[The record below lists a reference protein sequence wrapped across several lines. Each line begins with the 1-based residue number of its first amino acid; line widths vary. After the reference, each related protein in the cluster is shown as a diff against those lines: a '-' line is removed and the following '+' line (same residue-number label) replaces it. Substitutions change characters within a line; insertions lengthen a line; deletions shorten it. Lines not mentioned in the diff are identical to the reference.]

1 MNKYF
6 FSSEKLEPAPSV
18 TVNLIT
24 TTFPCPDVSEET
36 QSAEVLASKLAVN
49 LADLGH
55 TLLHG
60 F

>member
-1 MNKYF
+1 M
-6 FSSEKLEPAPSV
+6 A
-18 TVNLIT
+18 VNLIT

-36 QSAEVLASKLAVN
+36 QRAEVLATEFPVN

-55 TLLHG
+55 AVLHG